1 MANHRLERINEVL
14 KREFGDILMREMVFD
29 AQLVTVQHVDVTPDL
44 RNAHVYVS
52 VIGTDTQA
60 RKVIAQ
66 LNARRPYLQFVL
78 SRRITI
84 KHTPTIHFK
93 LDSGIVRGTHIINL
107 MDELKLLPAVEPSPE
122 EQAALELAPA
132 PAPEIE
138 HPPRRR
144 NR

>member
-14 KREFGDILMREMVFD
+14 KREFGDILRREMVFD

-52 VIGTDTQA
+52 VIGTDAQA
-60 RKVIAQ
+60 HKVLSQ
-66 LNARRPYLQFVL
+66 LNTRRPYLQFVL

-107 MDELKLLPAVEPSPE
+107 MDELNLLPAVEPSPDE
-122 EQAALELAPA
+122 PA
-132 PAPEIE
+132 PVEPGPGSESS

-144 NR
+144 KR

>member
-52 VIGTDTQA
+52 VIGTDAQA

-107 MDELKLLPAVEPSPE
+107 MDELNLLPAVEPSPE

-132 PAPEIE
+132 PEGE

>member
-52 VIGTDTQA
+52 VIGTDAQA
-60 RKVIAQ
+60 QKVIAQ

-107 MDELKLLPAVEPSPE
+107 MDELNLLPAVEPSPE

-132 PAPEIE
+132 PEVE

>member
-52 VIGTDTQA
+52 VIGTDAQA
-60 RKVIAQ
+60 QKVISQ

-107 MDELKLLPAVEPSPE
+107 MDELNLLPAVEPSPD
-122 EQAALELAPA
+122 EQAAVELAPA
-132 PAPEIE
+132 PEVA

>member
-52 VIGTDTQA
+52 VIGTDAQA
-60 RKVIAQ
+60 QKVIAQ

-107 MDELKLLPAVEPSPE
+107 MDELNLLPAVEPSTE
-122 EQAALELAPA
+122 ERASIEADT
-132 PAPEIE
+132 APEGT

>member
-52 VIGTDTQA
+52 VIGSDVQA
-60 RKVIAQ
+60 QKVIAQ

-107 MDELKLLPAVEPSPE
+107 MDELNLLPAVEPSPD
-122 EQAALELAPA
+122 EQAAVELAPA
-132 PAPEIE
+132 PEVA

>member
-14 KREFGDILMREMVFD
+14 KREFGDILRREMVFD
-29 AQLVTVQHVDVTPDL
+29 AQLVTFQHVDVTPDL

-52 VIGTDTQA
+52 VIGTDAQSH
-60 RKVIAQ
+60 KVLSQ
-66 LNARRPYLQFVL
+66 LNTRRPYLQFVL

-107 MDELKLLPAVEPSPE
+107 MDELNLLPAVEPSAE
-122 EQAALELAPA
+122 EHAPVA
-132 PAPEIE
+132 PGPGSESA

-144 NR
+144 KR

>member
-14 KREFGDILMREMVFD
+14 KREFGDILRREMVFD

-52 VIGTDTQA
+52 VIGTDAQA
-60 RKVIAQ
+60 HKVLSQ
-66 LNARRPYLQFVL
+66 LNTRRPYLQFVL

-107 MDELKLLPAVEPSPE
+107 MDELNLLPAVEPSHE
-122 EQAALELAPA
+122 EQPNVEPG
-132 PAPEIE
+132 PGTEST

>member
-14 KREFGDILMREMVFD
+14 KREFGDILRREMVFD

-52 VIGTDTQA
+52 VIGTDAQA
-60 RKVIAQ
+60 HKVLAQ
-66 LNARRPYLQFVL
+66 LNTRRPYLQFVL

-93 LDSGIVRGTHIINL
+93 LDSGIARGTHIINL
-107 MDELKLLPAVEPSPE
+107 MDELNLLPSVEPSPE
-122 EQAALELAPA
+122 AEPLGAPSPVSETA
-132 PAPEIE
+132 P
-138 HPPRRR
+138 PPRRR
-144 NR
+144 KR

>member
-52 VIGTDTQA
+52 VIGTDAQA
-60 RKVIAQ
+60 QKVIAQ

-107 MDELKLLPAVEPSPE
+107 MDELNLLPAVEPSPE
-122 EQAALELAPA
+122 EQAALEPA
-132 PAPEIE
+132 PAPEGE

>member
-52 VIGTDTQA
+52 VIGSDAQA
-60 RKVIAQ
+60 QKVIAQ

-107 MDELKLLPAVEPSPE
+107 MDELNLLPAVEPSPD
-122 EQAALELAPA
+122 EQAAVELAPA
-132 PAPEIE
+132 PEVA